1 MEPKTIWFISKY
13 YASPP
18 NEGSG
23 STRVFQTMREM
34 VKLGNKVIIFTS
46 SVDPYAE
53 LDTNTSFT
61 VSRTFEGVKFW
72 LLSGIKYAS
81 SISLLRI
88 ISWIHFE
95 LVLFRDYAKEKTI
108 PDIVIVSSPSI
119 LTIFNGLYLKRKYK
133 AKLIFEVR
141 DIWPLTLI
149 EDAGMSRWNPFIL
162 IMGQIERLA
171 YKYSNGIL
179 GTMPNL
185 KQHVYKILGYNKN
198 VGFAPMGVSNEN
210 LVPKA
215 FLEES
220 YIKKYI
226 PKDKFLIIYAGTI
239 GVANALETLFK
250 CAQILEPETDI
261 HFLLV
266 GDGPLLKQYKKEYAE
281 STNITFAPKIK
292 KSQVHSLLL
301 YADVLYFS
309 VANSEVWQYG
319 QSLNK
324 LIDYMKASKPIIAS
338 FSGFPSM
345 LNESGCGVFVPSGNA
360 ELLREEI
367 DNMRSLPVSSRIRM
381 GEKGKQWLLEN
392 RNYSTIAQNLLKY
405 FEDLRN

>member
-53 LDTNTSFT
+53 LDTNTGFT

-149 EDAGMSRWNPFIL
+149 EDAGMSRW
-162 IMGQIERLA
+162 
-171 YKYSNGIL
+171 
-179 GTMPNL
+179 
-185 KQHVYKILGYNKN
+185 
-198 VGFAPMGVSNEN
+198 
-210 LVPKA
+210 
-215 FLEES
+215 
-220 YIKKYI
+220 
-226 PKDKFLIIYAGTI
+226 
-239 GVANALETLFK
+239 
-250 CAQILEPETDI
+250 
-261 HFLLV
+261 
-266 GDGPLLKQYKKEYAE
+266 
-281 STNITFAPKIK
+281 
-292 KSQVHSLLL
+292 
-301 YADVLYFS
+301 
-309 VANSEVWQYG
+309 
-319 QSLNK
+319 
-324 LIDYMKASKPIIAS
+324 
-338 FSGFPSM
+338 
-345 LNESGCGVFVPSGNA
+345 
-360 ELLREEI
+360 
-367 DNMRSLPVSSRIRM
+367 
-381 GEKGKQWLLEN
+381 
-392 RNYSTIAQNLLKY
+392 
-405 FEDLRN
+405 

>member
-149 EDAGMSRWNPFIL
+149 EDAGMSRWNPLIL

-185 KQHVYKILGYNKN
+185 KQHVCKILGYNKN

-266 GDGPLLKQYKKEYAE
+266 GDGPLLKQYKKKYAE

-367 DNMRSLPVSSRIRM
+367 DNMRSLPMSSRIRM